1 MSEPTKNRSHLK
13 TGLSMERTY
22 FNSPKGSVV
31 VVSLQCN
38 KVHPTNMLTDNCSL

>member
-22 FNSPKGSVV
+22 FNSQRGLAV
-31 VVSLQCN
+31 VVSFQYNRLR
-38 KVHPTNMLTDNCSL
+38 PL